1 MTARAGIRGRAAT
14 LLLRA
19 TVTAG
24 LLGLLIFAVAEPRDM
39 LAVLSRLSWPLAALA
54 LLVTI
59 ADRVLMALKWRLLLT
74 CRGVPLDAWTAIRAY
89 FATSFAGLV
98 LPITVGADA
107 IRVMAVRRFGV
118 YDIAASIVVERTL
131 GALAIITVSLV
142 ALSGLHERAGSLPGG
157 PAVTLSVVA
166 LGMFAIFALSLRV
179 AAWRRWQ
186 AESGVLRHV
195 ARLVQAYAAYRTE
208 WRGLTAF
215 YVLSI
220 LECGLPV
227 VIAWLAARSLGLALP
242 LSLFAVTI
250 PLTLIVARL
259 PVSLGG
265 FGVQEASF
273 VYFARSFGVD
283 ATSALAI
290 MLVTDAVLILALLP
304 AAFDTSMLSLR
315 SSRDTVDG
323 AGLASEAGASSTTQ
337 ASDER

>member
-1 MTARAGIRGRAAT
+1 
-14 LLLRA
+14 
-19 TVTAG
+19 
-24 LLGLLIFAVAEPRDM
+24 M
-39 LAVLSRLSWPLAALA
+39 LAVLSRLSWPFAALA
-54 LLVTI
+54 LLVTV

-74 CRGVPLDAWTAIRAY
+74 CRGVPLDARTAIRAY

-131 GALAIITVSLV
+131 GALAIITVSLA
-142 ALSGLHERAGSLPGG
+142 ALAGLHEWAADLPGG
-157 PAVTLSVVA
+157 PAVTLSLLA
-166 LGMFAIFALSLRV
+166 LIMFAGFVLSLRV
-179 AAWRRWQ
+179 AAAWKRH
-186 AESGVLRHV
+186 AEHGVLRHV
-195 ARLVQAYAAYRTE
+195 GRLVRAYAAYRTE

-227 VIAWLAARSLGLALP
+227 VIAWLAARGLGMALP

-273 VYFARSFGVD
+273 VYFAGSFGVD

-315 SSRDTVDG
+315 SVQGSAAGVEPEPTVSPTTK
-323 AGLASEAGASSTTQ
+323 ASE
-337 ASDER
+337 ER